1 VTTTFP
7 QVAEAVGAV
16 LDPSE
21 VRWVSFGHLEAD
33 ECGAMNDWLTLGAR
47 ASAVHGELGA
57 RASAVHGELGASV
70 PLGDLAIRPPHAV
83 VDGGSLELGAKR
95 VTWVDTPHLPHG
107 WDAGLL
113 FYERT
118 ATQFV
123 GDCSVALMALAD
135 GYEARFRSSVDGG
148 AEP

>member
-1 VTTTFP
+1 MTTTFP

-33 ECGAMNDWLTLGAR
+33 ECGAMNDWLT
-47 ASAVHGELGA
+47 LGA

>member
-1 VTTTFP
+1 MTTTFP

-47 ASAVHGELGA
+47 ASAVQGGLGA